1 MIITESNSAIHQNNQ
16 LRKEIAEKEEFIMNE
31 LQDKFHFDEIENK
44 FYFDGKLVAK
54 VFKDLDGEYGIW
66 YSNDQPLYLGAVK
79 LLADWEI
86 SIYEK
91 LKSIQ

>member
-1 MIITESNSAIHQNNQ
+1 
-16 LRKEIAEKEEFIMNE
+16 MNE

-54 VFKDLDGEYGIW
+54 VFKDSDGEYGIW
-66 YSNDQPLYLGAVK
+66 YSNDKALYLGAVK

-86 SIYEK
+86 AMYEK
-91 LKSIQ
+91 FKSIR

>member
-1 MIITESNSAIHQNNQ
+1 
-16 LRKEIAEKEEFIMNE
+16 MNE

-44 FYFDGKLVAK
+44 FYYDGKLVAK